1 MVQWRRKGKRVPCTP
16 ATRRRIPANQQF
28 LGTVQMKSILGT
40 HDRGVRRL
48 FATSANLARAAVFA
62 AVLVSAAAPAE
73 ADVVTWKGA
82 AGAQDWTLGSNWSTG
97 GAPGAND
104 TALFPSR
111 NNPKYVFS
119 VTPPAD
125 FVGTITATNYATGD
139 SAPYSSRHF
148 DVVLQL
154 GVADGAAWK
163 VDGTAALVAT
173 DGLAARI
180 APTFAGTI
188 DVRKGTTFALPATLN
203 AGVTV
208 VGAGKAVLASTAQLP
223 QVSLFAGDVV
233 LPSGAV
239 AASAPSAFAAA
250 STELADGQT
259 VSFAE
264 SALAYNHTGVIPA
277 PAADSWTFNG
287 GLWEN
292 TDLGEFTPS
301 AAPPHLDEDGSLLL
315 TDDPAQCHAVW
326 YSRRT
331 FRSTDD
337 WGMSFT
343 WTPELPN
350 PSRVTQAGR
359 GQTLS
364 GNFGI
369 VFQRVSDTA
378 VNAARDS
385 NRRTRHAD
393 HTWGFFLS
401 TYRDGQQGVSW
412 TCDGVPGWEGTINRR
427 VLEAQLGGVML
438 NKAIDFTVA
447 MVGGKMSVTMVQ
459 GEKSCSFAWNF
470 KTAATV
476 FCPGGYWV
484 GFTGTSDDWGTN
496 ATIPWSRQRIA
507 DFSGWYRDPL
517 DGGWEDVSNAGSFST
532 LSSENYESSSR
543 DKSLDSGAG
552 SAGRDF
558 NVFNADGSV
567 QLSRAVCRNGVMIV
581 SKSYV
586 ETDKRLKV
594 VYDIQGG
601 GAAVSSGK
609 FGLGFLLGS
618 KNSVTWTWSWG
629 TSGPYGYGWGTYA
642 YGFAFELNQFDG
654 TGQFLYDHLDSDN
667 FPKDNTQYKSSMYSV
682 SRSDDHGA
690 AADQRLTAEF
700 VYDPDGSLKLRYS
713 QRPGS
718 VSALGNNSFAEYA
731 LPAAQKARIP
741 AWIQKRSGKTV
752 RVGIRA
758 SSGINNYVEMKLKG
772 IDVKQ
777 MTSLQGGRIPGAL
790 RVPDGASATVVAGEA
805 MEGQTAPVM
814 IASSV
819 ELGAGASLTVAP
831 ETATTIFAAEK
842 VAVSGRA
849 TLAPASGAS
858 LRIDALALD
867 GPAGETGLTATGA
880 TFPEDLVVTIP
891 DEWTESPAKS
901 VGRHEI
907 ANAAGFPNGA
917 RIVTAS
923 GRDVTNEAKLKV
935 LSDGSA
941 SIDFTVGFILI
952 VR

>member
-1 MVQWRRKGKRVPCTP
+1 
-16 ATRRRIPANQQF
+16 
-28 LGTVQMKSILGT
+28 MKSILGT
-40 HDRGVRRL
+40 HDRGVRRP
-48 FATSANLARAAVFA
+48 FSTSANLARAAVFA
-62 AVLVSAAAPAE
+62 AALVSAATPAE

-104 TALFPSR
+104 TALFPNR

-139 SAPYSSRHF
+139 SSSYSSRHF

-154 GVADGAAWK
+154 GVEDGATWT

-208 VGAGKAVLASTAQLP
+208 IGAGKVVLASTAQLP
-223 QVSLFAGDVV
+223 QVALFAGDVV

-315 TDDPAQCHAVW
+315 TDDPSQCHAVW

-385 NRRTRHAD
+385 TRRTRHAD

-401 TYRDGQQGVSW
+401 TYRDNTQGVSW

-427 VLEAQLGGVML
+427 VLEPQLGGVKL

-447 MVGGKMSVTMVQ
+447 MVGGKMAVTMVQ

-496 ATIPWSRQRIA
+496 ATIPWSRHRIA

-517 DGGWEDVSNAGSFST
+517 DGGWEDVSDTAFSP
-532 LSSENYESSSR
+532 SDASNWEYASR
-543 DKSLDSGAG
+543 DKNNGDAAYAG
-552 SAGRDF
+552 V
-558 NVFNADGSV
+558 NPDGSF
-567 QLSRAVCRNGVMIV
+567 QLINAASNSVYLISRTSVPIG
-581 SKSYV
+581 S
-586 ETDKRLKV
+586 RLKV
-594 VYDIQGG
+594 SFALQGGAASLPAASGMGLGFMLGGANNVTRGFGDWNATSGYPYSKWASDWVYGFGFQWGLSGG
-601 GAAVSSGK
+601 GAYFTTSRLGATGGDGAVYSD
-609 FGLGFLLGS
+609 
-618 KNSVTWTWSWG
+618 
-629 TSGPYGYGWGTYA
+629 TSFKA
-642 YGFAFELNQFDG
+642 
-654 TGQFLYDHLDSDN
+654 SD
-667 FPKDNTQYKSSMYSV
+667 M
-682 SRSDDHGA
+682 SRREA
-690 AADQRLTAEF
+690 ANPAIGMDF
-700 VYDPDGSLKLRYS
+700 VYDPSGWIHGFFSHA
-713 QRPGS
+713 PGN
-718 VSALGNNSFAEYA
+718 SALLGDYTNYKWTLNATQKNN
-731 LPAAQKARIP
+731 LK
-741 AWIQKRSGKTV
+741 AWIANRAASTKI
-752 RVGIRA
+752 GIRA
-758 SSGINNYVEMKLKG
+758 ASGAKDYIELKLT
-772 IDVKQ
+772 DVSVKS

-907 ANAAGFPNGA
+907 ANAAGFPDGA

-941 SIDFTVGFILI
+941 SIDFTVCFILI

>member
-1 MVQWRRKGKRVPCTP
+1 MKAGSATIRAPRRVAAWRT
-16 ATRRRIPANQQF
+16 
-28 LGTVQMKSILGT
+28 S
-40 HDRGVRRL
+40 L
-48 FATSANLARAAVFA
+48 FALAVVAAIMPLATSA
-62 AVLVSAAAPAE
+62 
-73 ADVVTWKGA
+73 DGVTWKGA

-97 GAPGAND
+97 SAPGAND

-111 NNPKYVFS
+111 SNPKYVFS

-139 SAPYSSRHF
+139 SAPYNSRHF
-148 DVVLQL
+148 DVVLEL
-154 GVADGAAWK
+154 GVVDGAAWM
-163 VDGTAALVAT
+163 VDGSAALVAT

-180 APTFAGTI
+180 ATTFSGTI
-188 DVRKGTTFALPATLN
+188 DVRTGETFALPDTLN
-203 AGVTV
+203 SSVAV
-208 VGAGKAVLASTAQLP
+208 VGAGRAVLASAAQLP
-223 QVSLFAGDVV
+223 QVALFAGEVL

-239 AASAPSAFAAA
+239 SASAPSAFAASA
-250 STELADGQT
+250 TELADGQT

-264 SALAYNHTGVIPA
+264 SALAYNHTGAIPA
-277 PAADSWTFNG
+277 PAADSWSMNG
-287 GLWEN
+287 GVWEG
-292 TDLGEFTPS
+292 TDLGDYTPS
-301 AAPPHLDEDGSLLL
+301 AEPPHLDADGSLLL
-315 TDDPAQCHAVW
+315 TDDPSQCHAVW
-326 YSRRT
+326 YTNRT

-427 VLEAQLGGVML
+427 VLEANLGGVKL

-447 MVGGKMSVTMVQ
+447 MVGGKMAVTMVQ
-459 GEKSCSFAWNF
+459 GENSCTFAWNF

-532 LSSENYESSSR
+532 LSSANYESSSR

-567 QLSRAVCRNGVMIV
+567 QLSRAVCSNGVMIV

-618 KNSVTWTWSWG
+618 KNNVTWTWSWG

-682 SRSDDHGA
+682 SRSDDLRA

-731 LPAAQKARIP
+731 LPAAQKERIP

-790 RVPDGASATVVAGEA
+790 RVPSGALATLVAGEA
-805 MEGQTAPVM
+805 MSGQTAPVM
-814 IASSV
+814 SASSL
-819 ELGAGASLTVAP
+819 ELAAGASLTIAP
-831 ETATTIFAAEK
+831 ETAATIFEAEK
-842 VAVSGRA
+842 VVVSGRA
-849 TLAPASGAS
+849 TLAAASGAS
-858 LRIDALALD
+858 LTVDAIALEGD
-867 GPAGETGLTATGA
+867 AGSTALVATGA
-880 TFPEDLVVTIP
+880 TFPANLAVTIP
-891 DEWTESPAKS
+891 ASWTKMPAKA

-907 ANAAGFPNGA
+907 ALAAGFPATA
-917 RIVTAS
+917 RIVTDAGEDVTEDAKLLVSAS
-923 GRDVTNEAKLKV
+923 G
-935 LSDGSA
+935 SA
-941 SIDFTVGFILI
+941 TIDFTTGFVMVI
-952 VR
+952 R